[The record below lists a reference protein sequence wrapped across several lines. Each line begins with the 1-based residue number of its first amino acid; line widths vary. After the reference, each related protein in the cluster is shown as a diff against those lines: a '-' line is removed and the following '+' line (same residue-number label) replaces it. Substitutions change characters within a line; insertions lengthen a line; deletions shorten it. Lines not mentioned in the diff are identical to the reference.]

1 MGNQERTDRHGDPA
15 NQAEH
20 EHGGREQGDAVAQ
33 HQPRHGGDH
42 QHKAEAKLGFQRHD
56 FHQPGIQEDRDQDPR
71 VEEGEG
77 VTHAG
82 NGQLEVVCDIPHH
95 HPGDDHQRAGQ
106 GVGEEADPCEL
117 DAIAVSHVW
126 PVQKKKSAHRALRA
140 GRF

>member
-1 MGNQERTDRHGDPA
+1 MT
-15 NQAEH
+15 
-20 EHGGREQGDAVAQ
+20 Q
-33 HQPRHGGDH
+33 HQTRHGGDH
-42 QHKAEAKLGFQRHD
+42 QHKTKTQLRLQRHD
-56 FHQPGIQEDRDQDPR
+56 FHQPGIQEDRDEDTG
-71 VEEGEG
+71 VEEGKG
-77 VTHAG
+77 VTHTG

-126 PVQKKKSAHRALRA
+126 PVQKKKSARGALRA